1 MGDVSL
7 HKNEYFKLAE
17 TITRKDKNRMK
28 KNRGDE
34 LIWVIKYIWEYHKET
49 PCETT
54 FISNNQNVIFFSVFF
69 FKIRGQEGGTGP
81 VGLGRW
87 VSTSGRDKVAGKAG
101 RRMNTMQLLI
111 LCTHVL
117 KCKDDTY

>member
-54 FISNNQNVIFFSVFF
+54 FISNNQNVIFFFCFLLQNQRTGGRNRS
-69 FKIRGQEGGTGP
+69 RG
-81 VGLGRW
+81 VGEVG
-87 VSTSGRDKVAGKAG
+87 
-101 RRMNTMQLLI
+101 
-111 LCTHVL
+111 
-117 KCKDDTY
+117 